1 MHAVVP
7 LLLLATIALAEQRPL
22 LQSPELL
29 MLKRIHIEELT
40 GGETADQI
48 RDMLI
53 ASIQRTGLFVLTE
66 NAERADAI
74 LRGSAEDLIYT
85 ETHDTHDSINARGS
99 VNLNPTGSS
108 SSSRSR
114 SRFYVSSQ
122 VGENEGSRTVE
133 RKHEAMAAVR
143 LVNLEGDV
151 IWSTVQESRGAK
163 LRGASADVAQK
174 VTKQLLKDC
183 RAIEERTPAAREG
196 RSTGSQ

>member
-1 MHAVVP
+1 MMRTAAP
-7 LLLLATIALAEQRPL
+7 LLLVAAIALAQQQPL
-22 LQSPELL
+22 SQPPALL
-29 MLKRIHIEELT
+29 TVKRIHIEELS

-53 ASIQRTGLFVLTE
+53 ASFQRTGKFVLTE
-66 NAERADAI
+66 TAERADAI

-85 ETHDTHDSINARGS
+85 ETHDTQDSINARGS
-99 VNLNPTGSS
+99 VNLSPTGSS
-108 SSSRSR
+108 SSSSSR

-122 VGENEGSRTVE
+122 VGENDRNRSVE

-143 LVNLEGDV
+143 LVNQEGDV
-151 IWSTVQESRGAK
+151 IWSTVQESRGGK

-183 RAIEERTPAAREG
+183 QAAEGRTPPPQAEK
-196 RSTGSQ
+196 